1 MPTRNF
7 TRNPRRALKR
17 LPGMNFLVA
26 IGALMAVQQMS
37 GLAQSID
44 RTSKETI
51 DSAKIRFQENTHPVV
66 LDSQAKIIPG

>member
-1 MPTRNF
+1 
-7 TRNPRRALKR
+7 
-17 LPGMNFLVA
+17 MNFLVA